1 MDKTLEMFKTICEIP
16 GLSNLSEE
24 MKEYARALEESQQ
37 EVLSLFEENEAT
49 KWADIISF
57 DELTRLSFSKA
68 HTIIKN
74 ISFKKRLKLLSQLD
88 YHLVCLYEETKKYKD
103 LIAGKSELTPKDF
116 MRIMAKI
123 KHLEI
128 LQSWLYGIE

>member
-1 MDKTLEMFKTICEIP
+1 MDKTLEIFKTICEIP

-37 EVLSLFEENEAT
+37 EVLSLLEENEAT

-57 DELTRLSFSKA
+57 DELMRLSFSKA
-68 HTIIKN
+68 HAVIKN

-88 YHLVCLYEETKKYKD
+88 HHLVCLYEETKKYKD
-103 LIAGKSELTPKDF
+103 SVAEESKLTSKDF

>member
-1 MDKTLEMFKTICEIP
+1 MDKVLEIFKTICEIP

-37 EVLSLFEENEAT
+37 EVLSLFEETEAT

-57 DELTRLSFSKA
+57 DELMRLSFSKA
-68 HTIIKN
+68 HAVIKN

-88 YHLVCLYEETKKYKD
+88 HHLVCLYEETKKYKD
-103 LIAGKSELTPKDF
+103 SVTEESKLTSKDF